1 MHIIITL
8 LLEYFSL
15 IFTIVLILVVLSNKK
30 EAQATLAW
38 VLLIIFL
45 PYFGAIIYI
54 IFGNP
59 GLKNLM
65 SKVNQK
71 KYVRYNIT
79 SEQTEEFKSSEI
91 GNLIMAVNELN
102 PLLCSN
108 LEFLH
113 NASIK
118 YVKLAEDILS
128 ARNYILIEYYVFRQ
142 DETGRFFIN
151 LLVKKLNEGVKVYLL
166 YDGVGAIG
174 LSLRRH
180 FLHEF
185 KKSGGFAYPFLSPL
199 KLKTFTRINFRN
211 HRKIV
216 IIDGKI
222 CYLGGINIG
231 NEYIG
236 DLSKGGDWIDA
247 HVRFTGEAVVSALEL
262 FVEDWLFATKE
273 DISDVV
279 LRPVDNMGGDTSV
292 HLIPSGPNEPASKI
306 YNTIF
311 ALFVSAKK
319 SINILTPYLV
329 PDEAVMELM
338 KFCSKKGVR
347 INIILPGKNNHPF
360 VAAAGRSYYEDLIEN
375 GVNIYETYNTMLH
388 AKIIT
393 VDDAITLI
401 GSANIDYRSFKLN
414 FELSMVVY
422 KSKFTREVLKFIN
435 IYEQESK
442 LITIQDIR
450 SKKLYLKLY
459 EGMCRTLSPVL

>member
-1 MHIIITL
+1 
-8 LLEYFSL
+8 
-15 IFTIVLILVVLSNKK
+15 
-30 EAQATLAW
+30 
-38 VLLIIFL
+38 
-45 PYFGAIIYI
+45 
-54 IFGNP
+54 
-59 GLKNLM
+59 
-65 SKVNQK
+65 
-71 KYVRYNIT
+71 
-79 SEQTEEFKSSEI
+79 
-91 GNLIMAVNELN
+91 
-102 PLLCSN
+102 
-108 LEFLH
+108 
-113 NASIK
+113 
-118 YVKLAEDILS
+118 
-128 ARNYILIEYYVFRQ
+128 
-142 DETGRFFIN
+142 
-151 LLVKKLNEGVKVYLL
+151 
-166 YDGVGAIG
+166 
-174 LSLRRH
+174 
-180 FLHEF
+180 
-185 KKSGGFAYPFLSPL
+185 
-199 KLKTFTRINFRN
+199 
-211 HRKIV
+211 
-216 IIDGKI
+216 
-222 CYLGGINIG
+222 
-231 NEYIG
+231 
-236 DLSKGGDWIDA
+236 
-247 HVRFTGEAVVSALEL
+247 
-262 FVEDWLFATKE
+262 
-273 DISDVV
+273 
-279 LRPVDNMGGDTSV
+279 MGGDTSV